1 MKRKAGDDSFVTFIT
16 EQLSSVDDLSVR
28 PMFGAHGLYAGD
40 TFFGIVCRGRLYL
53 KTDAKTIAE
62 YERRGMQPFRPNER
76 QTIKSYYEVPADVV
90 EDREQ
95 LSEWASRAVRA
106 NAKS

>member
-16 EQLSSVDDLSVR
+16 EQLASVDDLSVR
-28 PMFGAHGLYAGD
+28 PMFGAHGLYAGA

-53 KTDAKTIAE
+53 KTDAQSVGE
-62 YERRGMQPFRPNER
+62 YERRGMGPFRPNER

-90 EDREQ
+90 EDREE
-95 LSEWASRAVRA
+95 LATWARRAMRA
-106 NAKS
+106 KGKA